1 MNEKELIALARQSY
15 YLQLAQEVEKI
26 KLEGDSQG
34 TEIEDMVGPL
44 SAYEKEESKTR
55 PLWGQTWFRVVV
67 AAACVVG
74 ILVGVGWLSS
84 ESILEKPPIT
94 QAEQTTSNAVVYISS
109 QTWAKSM
116 ANDPI
121 GLEQMPASM
130 VASAEG
136 IADEGSR
143 KRAIHRLKAMA
154 SSTSRKPSKPS
165 DEMVYG
171 NGNAATTPPQ
181 TSLSKR
187 EESYRQLLL
196 GIAYVKAGEYSQAL
210 IHLKQVKE
218 TDLQQDASWY
228 KGLAYTLLGQEQ
240 KAKVELKKVT
250 DSHYEKD
257 KATLIKSFKP

>member
-1 MNEKELIALARQSY
+1 MNEKEIIALARQSY

-55 PLWGQTWFRVVV
+55 PLWEQTWFRVV
-67 AAACVVG
+67 AAACGVG

-121 GLEQMPASM
+121 GLEQLPASM

-136 IADEGSR
+136 IADEESR
-143 KRAIHRLKAMA
+143 THAIKRLKAMA
-154 SSTSRKPSKPS
+154 SSTSSKSTKPS

-218 TDLQQDASWY
+218 NDLQQDASWY

-240 KAKVELKKVT
+240 KAKAELQKMT
-250 DSHYEKD
+250 DSRYEKD